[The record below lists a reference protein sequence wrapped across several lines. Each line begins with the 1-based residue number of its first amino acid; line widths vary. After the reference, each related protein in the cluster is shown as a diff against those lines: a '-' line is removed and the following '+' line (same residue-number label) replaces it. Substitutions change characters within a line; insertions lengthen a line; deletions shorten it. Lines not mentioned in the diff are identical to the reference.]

1 MFRRIEE
8 VLQSIG
14 LDIVKVLK
22 NLTDLPNFFRKL
34 KILKVQK
41 GNDNLF
47 PFGKWYPR
55 LREWKEQG
63 GIASGHY
70 FHQDL
75 FVAQQIFKHNPVR
88 HIDIGSLVDGF
99 VAHVAAFREIEIW
112 DIRTIDSKVH
122 NMHFFQADLM
132 QLPIELVNSADSISS
147 LHAIEHFGLGR
158 YGDPIDYF
166 GYQKAIENIHSILK
180 DKGRFYFSVPIGPQ
194 RIEYN
199 AHRVFSLS
207 YLFEYLS
214 NYFDIEYL
222 SIVDDKGDFHK
233 HIKITDEAIDT
244 NYGCQYGCGIFEL
257 VKK

>member
-1 MFRRIEE
+1 
-8 VLQSIG
+8 
-14 LDIVKVLK
+14 
-22 NLTDLPNFFRKL
+22 
-34 KILKVQK
+34 
-41 GNDNLF
+41 
-47 PFGKWYPR
+47 
-55 LREWKEQG
+55 
-63 GIASGHY
+63 
-70 FHQDL
+70 
-75 FVAQQIFKHNPVR
+75 
-88 HIDIGSLVDGF
+88 VDGF

-132 QLPIELVNSADSISS
+132 QLPIELVNSTDSISS